1 MINVLKTKK
10 YISDRYALARQKAW
24 SGDFSDVVVSNVGF
38 LLDLYHRHCL
48 FFFSH
53 LFSCNCTCSQWG
65 MKTRSWFSLELCD
78 FFQRHCLLFSLICFH
93 VKVPE
98 LRKKLFQKLEKLGSL
113 LRCL

>member
-38 LLDLYHRHCL
+38 LLDLYHCHCL

-53 LFSCNCTCSQWG
+53 LF
-65 MKTRSWFSLELCD
+65 LCKSS
-78 FFQRHCLLFSLICFH
+78 RIEEEIISKIGTEHMS
-93 VKVPE
+93 
-98 LRKKLFQKLEKLGSL
+98 
-113 LRCL
+113 

>member
-38 LLDLYHRHCL
+38 LLDLYHCHCL

-53 LFSCNCTCSQWG
+53 LFSCKSTRIEEEIISKIG
-65 MKTRSWFSLELCD
+65 KTRLATSLL
-78 FFQRHCLLFSLICFH
+78 
-93 VKVPE
+93 VKVGTGADPI
-98 LRKKLFQKLEKLGSL
+98 
-113 LRCL
+113 